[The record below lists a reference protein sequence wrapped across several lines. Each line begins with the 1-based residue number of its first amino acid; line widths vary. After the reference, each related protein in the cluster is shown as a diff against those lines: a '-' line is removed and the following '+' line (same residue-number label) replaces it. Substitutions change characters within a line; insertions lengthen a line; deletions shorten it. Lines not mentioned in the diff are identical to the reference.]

1 MERELESG
9 EGSQGVLSI
18 REVPP
23 GSRRLAAFRCRT
35 RNVGGLV
42 ASAIAAW
49 ACALAFAS
57 APALAETGHAYLSQV
72 TGAPLTAVEGLAV
85 GPEGNLFAADSLAGV
100 VDVYSAGKLKTQIGT
115 GILEGEMAGLA
126 VDASGRVYVADAG
139 TNTVDVF
146 KPSGKEYELLSV
158 WTGVAVPSGFVE
170 LAGVAVDNSGGKS
183 AGHVYVL
190 DKGENGTE
198 ESVVDVFKPQP
209 EGKAEPEL
217 LTTIKGKP
225 KLEEPSAIAV
235 SSSTGAVYI
244 ADANKA
250 VVEQFSAEGVFQK
263 VFHVTET
270 PYKKAFLGI
279 SGIAVEA
286 ATGDLYVTDV
296 ENKVVDEFNEA
307 GKWVGWLTGRERA
320 IPPAAEPAPFGEL
333 HSVALAPS
341 GEVVVADGESPNVEA
356 PALDVF
362 GPSTVVPDATTK
374 APAAKIERT
383 TVTLKG
389 TINAIETQAKS
400 PATYFFEYEAEPGV
414 WLKTAEVT
422 EKGEAEVEVS
432 AAITGLK
439 AETPYEFRLVAKNAN
454 GYSYGLI
461 VPFMTLNA
469 VTELSTGPA
478 AEVEPESAKLTG
490 SLHGPVGTAK
500 KINPGAKYFFEYGTT
515 TAYGTKTAEVTAGE
529 VETVAAEA
537 KVTGLQP
544 NTTYHYRIVGSD
556 SFGTTLGSD
565 VAFKTAGPPTIV
577 DQPTTPITHT
587 EATVNAQINPGER
600 ATEYFVEYGETPGY
614 GEQTAPVLLKATGET
629 AEAVA
634 VVLSKLKLATTYHF
648 RVVAKNSAGTIKGA
662 DQQFKTI
669 LIESTSATNVTGES
683 AVLQAQINPLGE
695 QTAFRF
701 EYGETESYGKSVPVP
716 EGNAGKGI
724 GDTVDSAQVLGLK
737 SATTYHYR
745 VVATLEKLGAGLG
758 PDHTFTTLASGV
770 AFTLPDAR
778 AFELVS
784 PPNKQGG
791 YLEGQNKNGG
801 VIQASQDGNALAYFV
816 NGPIVED
823 PEGNRSPEP
832 QQVVSTRDPK
842 EWTSREIVAPHDR
855 PSGLRAGSPPE
866 YQYFS
871 LDLSLSFVQPFPFG
885 LTPLAEPALSP
896 PLSEKER
903 GHQEKTMYLRNDF
916 PILPGAAEEQIYNEA
931 KLNGETVAKEHG
943 EAAVKPGYLPLISP
957 ANVPLGTE
965 FGGRA
970 LTSLSV
976 KPYVQFQD
984 ASPDL
989 THVVLRTEE
998 SPPLVSG
1005 ATAAKCA
1012 GRAAEELY
1020 RPCLYEWAAG
1030 ELQLISVL
1038 PGGAGASEP
1047 ELGYGYKAVTQNHRH
1062 SISSDGSRVFWTN
1075 DETANAGLG
1084 RLYVRQTTRHETLQL
1099 DEPEKGLPTFEKGAA
1114 LFQIAS
1120 ADGSKV
1126 FFSDTQKLTAGST
1139 ATPLKADLYECELVE
1154 VAEKLKCNL
1163 NDLTIDPHAGESAD
1177 VKGAV
1182 LGASEDGT
1190 YIYLVASG
1198 VLASGAESGANN
1210 LYVLHYDGTKWTIA
1224 LVGGLS
1230 SEDGPDWLPPSINPR
1245 IALVSQAARVSPNG
1259 HFLAF
1264 MSNRSLTGYD
1274 NTDVNEE
1281 TGRHADEEVFLFDA
1295 LGAHLT
1301 CASCNPT
1308 GARPTG
1314 VFDQEIAGEGSGLEV
1329 DRPATW
1335 QAETSEG
1342 VAHWLAGSIP
1352 GWTAIDETKPFYQSR
1367 YLSDSGRLFFNS
1379 ADPLVPALAAP
1390 NALGGTRSETI
1401 GGKQVAVGNEHV
1413 YQYEPSGTGSCAA
1426 APGCVSLLSSGI
1438 SERES
1443 AFLDASETGNDVF
1456 FLTASSLVP
1465 QDRDSNYDVY
1475 DARVCTEASP
1485 CQTPPPAPPT
1495 PCHTVEECRQVGPT
1509 PPPSFEPPPSST
1521 FSGPG
1526 SPIQPT
1532 PKTGTLPSKTTKPP
1546 PPTRAQKLAKALAI
1560 CHKLRH
1566 RTRAQK
1572 SKRSKCESQA
1582 KKKYGAK
1589 KAAKANHSRRRAK

>member
-1 MERELESG
+1 MERQLESG

-23 GSRRLAAFRCRT
+23 GSRRLAAFGCRT
-35 RNVGGLV
+35 RNVGVLV

-85 GPEGNLFAADSLAGV
+85 GPEGNVFAADSLAGV

-115 GILEGEMAGLA
+115 GVLEGEMPGVA
-126 VDASGRVYVADAG
+126 VDGSGRVYVADAG

-158 WTGVAVPSGFVE
+158 WTGAAVPSGFVE

-209 EGKAEPEL
+209 EAKQEPEL

-270 PYKKAFLGI
+270 PYKLAFVGI

-286 ATGDLYVTDV
+286 GTGDLYVTDV

-320 IPPAAEPAPFGEL
+320 TPPAAEPAPFGEL

-362 GPSTVVPDATTK
+362 AAGTVVPDATTK

-389 TINAIETQAKS
+389 KINAIETQAKS
-400 PATYFFEYEAEPGV
+400 PATYYFEYGEAGSGV
-414 WLKTAEVT
+414 RLKTAEVT

-454 GYSYGLI
+454 GYSYGLT
-461 VPFMTLNA
+461 VPFTTANA
-469 VTELSTGPA
+469 VSELSTGPA

-490 SLHGPVGTAK
+490 SLHGPVGTPK

-515 TAYGTKTAEVTAGE
+515 TAYGTNTPEVTAGG

-544 NTTYHYRIVGSD
+544 NTTYHYRIVGTD

-600 ATEYFVEYGETPGY
+600 ATEYFVEYGESTGY

-648 RVVAKNSAGTIKGA
+648 RVVAKNSAGTVKGA

-695 QTAFRF
+695 QAAFRF
-701 EYGETESYGKSVPVP
+701 EYGETEAYGTSVPVP
-716 EGNAGKGI
+716 EGNAGNGT
-724 GDTVDSAQVLGLK
+724 GDATVSAQVLGLK

-745 VVATLEKLGAGLG
+745 VVATLEKLGAGVG
-758 PDHTFTTLASGV
+758 PDHTFTTLSSGV

-784 PPNKQGG
+784 PPHKQGG
-791 YLEGQNKNGG
+791 YIEPQSREGGA
-801 VIQASQDGNALAYFV
+801 IQASQDGNALAYIV
-816 NGPIVED
+816 NGPIVES
-823 PEGNRSPEP
+823 PEGNRSPEA
-832 QQVVSTRDPK
+832 QQVISTRGPGAWSSQEIVTPHERPWGLRPGVPK
-842 EWTSREIVAPHDR
+842 EYE
-855 PSGLRAGSPPE
+855 
-866 YQYFS
+866 YFS
-871 LDLSLSFVQPFPFG
+871 LDLSVSFVQPFPFA
-885 LTPLAEPALSP
+885 LTPLAEPPLAP
-896 PLSEKER
+896 PLSETER
-903 GHQEKTMYLRNDF
+903 GHQEKTMYLRNDA
-916 PILPGAAEEQIYNEA
+916 PIVPGAAEEQIYNEA
-931 KLNGETVAKEHG
+931 KLNGETLAKEHG
-943 EAAVKPGYLPLISP
+943 EAAAKPGYLPLITA
-957 ANVPLGTE
+957 ANVPPGTE
-965 FGGRA
+965 FGGRP

-976 KPYVQFQD
+976 KPYVAFQD

-1005 ATAAKCA
+1005 TVAKNC
-1012 GRAAEELY
+1012 EL

-1038 PGGAGASEP
+1038 PAGTGAPEP

-1182 LGASEDGT
+1182 LGASEDGS
-1190 YIYLVASG
+1190 YVYLVASG

-1210 LYVLHYDGTKWTIA
+1210 LYVLHYDGTKWTTA
-1224 LVGGLS
+1224 LVGVLS
-1230 SEDGPDWLPPSINPR
+1230 SEDAPDWLTRGR
-1245 IALVSQAARVSPNG
+1245 IALVAQTARVSPNG

-1295 LGAHLT
+1295 VGAHLT

-1314 VFDQEIAGEGSGLEV
+1314 VFDQQPAGEGLGLVV
-1329 DRPATW
+1329 DRPETW
-1335 QAETSEG
+1335 TSFENPG

-1379 ADPLVPALAAP
+1379 ADPLVAALAAP
-1390 NALGGTRSETI
+1390 KALGGTRSETI
-1401 GGKQVAVGNEHV
+1401 GGKVVAVGNEHV
-1413 YQYEPSGTGSCAA
+1413 YQYELPGGNSSCTAA
-1426 APGCVSLLSSGI
+1426 QGCVSLISSGI
-1438 SERES
+1438 SEKES

-1456 FLTASSLVP
+1456 FLTASPLVP
-1465 QDRDSNYDVY
+1465 QDTDSSYDVY